1 MVRSEGRVYGL
12 WWQYITIP
20 VPGTRYQVPWP
31 DHRAS
36 RVECMVWVG
45 LWGQN
50 NSYITRYVPGTL
62 VRSEGR
68 VVESGSTYNGYIT
81 IGATRGGASA
91 STIEVL

>member
-1 MVRSEGRVYGL
+1 MVWAGL
-12 WWQYITIP
+12 WW
-20 VPGTRYQVPWP
+20 
-31 DHRAS
+31 
-36 RVECMVWVG
+36 
-45 LWGQN
+45 QN